1 MSFKKRNCPIPP
13 CPKGSSEQG
22 ILGRYNGRI
31 YNNVSFST
39 LFYNFKRRR
48 VKINFAN

>member
-22 ILGRYNGRI
+22 ILGRYYEFI
-31 YNNVSFST
+31 LEIT
-39 LFYNFKRRR
+39 
-48 VKINFAN
+48 INQQHRYD

>member
-22 ILGRYNGRI
+22 ILGRYYERPNT
-31 YNNVSFST
+31 N
-39 LFYNFKRRR
+39 
-48 VKINFAN
+48 INPGA

>member
-22 ILGRYNGRI
+22 ILGRYYESI
-31 YNNVSFST
+31 SKEKEAIEEF
-39 LFYNFKRRR
+39 FKD
-48 VKINFAN
+48 

>member
-22 ILGRYNGRI
+22 ILGRYNE
-31 YNNVSFST
+31 NN
-39 LFYNFKRRR
+39 Y
-48 VKINFAN
+48 